1 MKQEVSKLGE
11 PNKLMLSCDVLCAL
25 LPSADRNCVRKS
37 LVQLSIFLCHRF
49 PRMRKVTAGK
59 LFEALLTYTD
69 KNIVPD
75 QNLDEINAVL
85 SDTNWD
91 MPNVEGLRPVRNRLC
106 ELMGIPPPAV
116 VKKVVA

>member
-25 LPSADRNCVRKS
+25 LPSADRNCVRKC

-59 LFEALLTYTD
+59 LFEALLTYSD
-69 KNIVPD
+69 RDIVPEE
-75 QNLDEINAVL
+75 NLEAARATVTIN
-85 SDTNWD
+85 
-91 MPNVEGLRPVRNRLC
+91 
-106 ELMGIPPPAV
+106 
-116 VKKVVA
+116 